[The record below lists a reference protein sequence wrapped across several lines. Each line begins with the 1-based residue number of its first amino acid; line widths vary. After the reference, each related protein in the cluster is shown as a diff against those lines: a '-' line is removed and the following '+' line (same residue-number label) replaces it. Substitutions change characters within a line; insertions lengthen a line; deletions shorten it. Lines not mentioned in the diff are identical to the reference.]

1 MPDPWERPDGHV
13 HEKYER
19 LIQAAQSQGTIKVA
33 IAHPCDDV
41 SLQGAVEAARL
52 RADRTGAGGA
62 ARPHPRR
69 CRCCQF
75 RYRQNGARRIGTQ
88 P

>member
-1 MPDPWERPDGHV
+1 MP

-19 LIQAAQSQGTIKVA
+19 LIKAAQAQGTIKVA

-52 RADRTGAGGA
+52 RLIEPVLVGPPDA
-62 ARPHPRR
+62 HPRR
-69 CRCCQF
+69 CRCWQS
-75 RYRQNGARRIGTQ
+75 RYQRNGARRIGAQ